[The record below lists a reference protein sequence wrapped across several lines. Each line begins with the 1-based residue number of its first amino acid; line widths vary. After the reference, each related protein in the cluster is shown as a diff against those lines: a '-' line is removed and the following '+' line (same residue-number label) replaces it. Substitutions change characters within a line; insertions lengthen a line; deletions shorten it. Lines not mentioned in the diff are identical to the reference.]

1 MQKARW
7 PAFLV
12 IHNATIFTSTPGAA
26 SAYVTFF
33 RDGSEP
39 DQAAANAGG
48 TILTLAYIA
57 FAGILLTCCWFQQQ
71 GKLKLRPEQVNG
83 GQLHTGWQPQVAQ
96 PQFAQPQVAQPQMMI
111 QAAGGYPQAAGG
123 YPQAVGGMMPVA
135 QPAPSAMAMAT
146 AYPQAVQ
153 PTMPGYPQAVP
164 MAQSGYPQA
173 VPMAQ
178 SGYPQAQAYPS
189 APVSPPA
196 SPDSPSEPVVEKK
209 DE

>member
-1 MQKARW
+1 MDRYEFIDSKFKMQKARW

-33 RDGSEP
+33 RDGYEP
-39 DQAAANAGG
+39 EAGAGG
-48 TILTLAYIA
+48 VILALAYIA
-57 FAGILLTCCWFQQQ
+57 FACILLTCCWFQQQ
-71 GKLKLRPEQVNG
+71 GKLKLRPEGVYAQAQFV
-83 GQLHTGWQPQVAQ
+83 QPQVAQ
-96 PQFAQPQVAQPQMMI
+96 PQVMI
-111 QAAGGYPQAAGG
+111 QAVGG

-173 VPMAQ
+173 
-178 SGYPQAQAYPS
+178 QAYPS
-189 APVSPPA
+189 APASPPA